1 MRIFIPQAKTVMLD
15 QHDNLMRFRFSPFL
29 PCIILLLSA
38 ARPVAAQTDE
48 QKVAADAFLS
58 ALIARSWGQ
67 VEALEHASLREKI
80 TREQWA
86 ELLDQLEGSG
96 GRIQRHALH
105 SAEAN
110 GSYASIVHRIYFE
123 KDSIGVRMVVD
134 SLNLIGGFWLDPI
147 KKEYVFPIAPY
158 VDTTRFNEE
167 DVTVGEAFPLP
178 GVISVPRG
186 EGPFPAVVLVH
197 GSGPNDRDQTIA
209 GNKMFRDLAWGLASR
224 GVMVLR
230 YVKRTRQF
238 ARSMNP
244 LNITVQEETIDDA
257 LLALRLLREHPK
269 ADTTRL
275 ILCGHS
281 LGASVAPEIAAQMSS
296 VDGVIMLAPIARP
309 LEVVIAD
316 QLRFIASQQDTLR
329 PDEKVKLQNEIRKSE
344 QIRKGELM
352 KSKMLMRMPASY
364 FYDLHERDQKA
375 YALQLNVP
383 MFIARGSK
391 DYQASQMEMVLWKEW
406 LAGKADVTF
415 RTYENAYHILIETD
429 ATPGPWN
436 YQQEGHVMPE
446 VIEDLAQW
454 CRSFSVPD
462 RSEDE

>member
-1 MRIFIPQAKTVMLD
+1 MRLHFTPLVLC
-15 QHDNLMRFRFSPFL
+15 S
-29 PCIILLLSA
+29 ILVLSA
-38 ARPVAAQTDE
+38 ARPAVAQTDE
-48 QKVAADAFLS
+48 QKVAADAFLT
-58 ALIARSWGQ
+58 ALIARSWEQ

-110 GSYASIVHRIYFE
+110 GGYASIVHRLYFE
-123 KDSIGVRMVVD
+123 KDSIGVRVVVD

-147 KKEYVFPIAPY
+147 KKSYQFPVASY
-158 VDTTRFNEE
+158 VDTTRFIEE
-167 DVTVGEAFPLP
+167 DVTVGQDYPLP
-178 GVISVPRG
+178 GVISIPRG
-186 EGPFPAVVLVH
+186 EGPFPAVALVH
-197 GSGPNDRDQTIA
+197 GSGPNDKDQTIA

-224 GVMVLR
+224 GIMVLR

-244 LNITVQEETIDDA
+244 LTITVQEETIDDA
-257 LLALRLLREHPK
+257 VLALALLRDRAE

-281 LGASVAPEIAAQMSS
+281 LGASVAPEIAAHMPS
-296 VDGVIMLAPIARP
+296 VDGVIMLSPIARP

-316 QLRFIASQQDTLR
+316 QLRFIGSQQDTLR
-329 PDEKVKLQNEIRKSE
+329 PSEELKLQNEIRKSE
-344 QIRKGELM
+344 QISKGELM
-352 KSKMLMRMPASY
+352 NSKMLMRMPASY

-375 YALQLNVP
+375 YARQLNIP
-383 MFIARGSK
+383 MLIARGSK
-391 DYQASQMEMVLWKEW
+391 DYQAPQMEMLLWKKW
-406 LAGKADVTF
+406 LADKPDVTF

-454 CRSFSVPD
+454 CRNFSIPV
-462 RSEDE
+462 RSDSE

>member
-1 MRIFIPQAKTVMLD
+1 MLSCV
-15 QHDNLMRFRFSPFL
+15 LLFFSAVP
-29 PCIILLLSA
+29 A
-38 ARPVAAQTDE
+38 AAQSSE
-48 QKVAADAFLS
+48 QKVAADAFLT
-58 ALIARSWGQ
+58 ALIARSWEQ
-67 VEALEHASLREKI
+67 VEALEHATLRAKI

-86 ELLDQLEGSG
+86 GLLDQLESSG
-96 GRIQRHALH
+96 GRILRHAFH

-110 GSYASIVHRIYFE
+110 GSYASIVHRLHFE
-123 KDSIGVRMVVD
+123 KDSIGVRVVVD

-147 KKEYVFPIAPY
+147 EKEYRFPLADY
-158 VDTTRFNEE
+158 VDTTTFREE
-167 DVTVGEAFPLP
+167 DVTIGDAYPLP
-178 GVISVPRG
+178 GVISIPRG

-197 GSGPNDRDQTIA
+197 GSGPNDMDQTIA

-238 ARSMNP
+238 ARKMSP
-244 LNITVQEETIDDA
+244 LTVTVQEETIDDA
-257 LLALRLLREHPK
+257 LLALERLRAHPR

-281 LGASVAPEIAAQMSS
+281 LGASLAPEIAAHMPS
-296 VDGVIMLAPIARP
+296 VDGVIMLAPTARP

-316 QLRFIASQQDTLR
+316 QLRFIAAQQDTLS
-329 PDEKVKLQNEIRKSE
+329 PSEEIKLRSEIEKSE

-375 YALQLNVP
+375 YALQLDVP

-391 DYQASQMEMVLWKEW
+391 DYQAPQMEMLLWKEW
-406 LAGKADVTF
+406 LAGRTNVTF
-415 RTYENAYHILIETD
+415 RTYEDAYHIFIQTD

-436 YQQEGHVMPE
+436 YQQEGNVMSE
-446 VIEDLAQW
+446 VIEDLSAW
-454 CRSFSVPD
+454 CRSFSIPA
-462 RSEDE
+462 SAGGE